1 MGYAGRVAVV
11 TGATGSMGTAVARR
25 LAATGAAIACLGRR
39 TDAGKAVAAGI
50 RAGTRTVGQQ
60 LIVSLRQDR

>member
-1 MGYAGRVAVV
+1 MGA
-11 TGATGSMGTAVARR
+11 AVARR

-50 RAGTRTVGQQ
+50 RVGTRTVGQQ